1 MFTESRGKRGKGKK
15 CSAKKV
21 SPREI
26 DEDECENLKK
36 KKDQVSS
43 RGKHGKGAAGVA
55 GWRLAR
61 FDSEV
66 ESSVKRVAKEHQQQ
80 KQRRPIQNVSEPER
94 KRVNFKI
101 HIYFGASVSGL

>member
-1 MFTESRGKRGKGKK
+1 M
-15 CSAKKV
+15 
-21 SPREI
+21 
-26 DEDECENLKK
+26 KK
-36 KKDQVSS
+36 KKRPSKLQ
-43 RGKHGKGAAGVA
+43 REARRGAAGVA